1 MQYGFFF
8 DETRCIDC
16 RACSVA
22 CRDWNDIPAGPI
34 KWLRHYTWET
44 GSFPNTRLR
53 FLFAP
58 CFHCEIPLCL
68 EACPNNAI
76 FKEDKYGAVLVD
88 EQLCQGAHA
97 CWDACPYGVPQFA
110 DDQPGTKMTKCTL
123 CIDRLEQGEMPVCVL
138 SCPTRAL
145 DFGPIDE
152 LRAKYGQIAQIE
164 GMPDPSETQPSVV
177 FKSKMPRRELPL
189 PYDAYKALR
198 LFAQRDPQP
207 PIYDDLVDLVEP
219 LPGMRTKDHLVM
231 KVASREATLELTKND
246 EG

>member
-22 CRDWNDIPAGPI
+22 CRDWNEIPAGPI
-34 KWLRHYTWET
+34 KWLRRYTWET
-44 GSFPNTRLR
+44 GAFPNTRLR

-58 CFHCEIPLCL
+58 CFHCDTALCL

-88 EQLCQGAHA
+88 EQLCQGAHD

-110 DDQPGTKMTKCTL
+110 DDQPGTKMSKCTM
-123 CIDRLEQGEMPVCVL
+123 CIDRLERNEMPVCVL

-152 LRAKYGQIAQIE
+152 IRAKYGEIAQIE
-164 GMPDPSETQPSVV
+164 GMPDPSETQPNIA
-177 FKSKMPRRELPL
+177 FKPKTPRREFPL
-189 PYDAYKALR
+189 PYDAQKALT

-207 PIYDDLVDLVEP
+207 PIYKDLKDLVEP
-219 LPGMRTKDHLVM
+219 LPGMRSKDHLVM
-231 KVASREATLELTKND
+231 KASSKKEELEFTKND

>member
-1 MQYGFFF
+1 MQYGFMF

-22 CRDWNDIPAGPI
+22 CRDWNDIPAGPV
-34 KWLRHYTWET
+34 KWLRRFTWET
-44 GSFPNTRLR
+44 GVFPNVSMR

-58 CFHCEIPLCL
+58 CYHCETPLCL

-76 FKEDKYGAVLVD
+76 YKEDKYGAVLVD
-88 EQLCQGAHA
+88 PNLCQGAHE
-97 CWDACPYGVPQFA
+97 CWEACPYGVPAFA
-110 DDQPGTKMTKCTL
+110 DNTPGAKMSKCTM
-123 CIDRLEQGEMPVCVL
+123 CIDRLEREEMPVCVL

-152 LRAKYGQIAQIE
+152 LRAKYGEIARIE
-164 GMPDPSETQPSVV
+164 GMPDPAETQPSVV
-177 FKSKMPRRELPL
+177 FIPKMPRRDQPL
-189 PYDAYKALR
+189 PYDADKALR

-207 PIYDDLVDLVEP
+207 PIYGDLKELVEP
-219 LPGMRTKDHLVM
+219 LPGMRTKDHLDM
-231 KVASREATLELTKND
+231 KIASPEAALEFTKND